1 MPIKQLTLKVS
12 ESIFLSYGKTRTH
25 RSLSKVICPGTVT
38 VCDDKL
44 LRDLY
49 KDFLERIIQILILN
63 KEKHYKLL
71 LSGHTGCGKSTFLNI
86 LSANQDIQ
94 NNFFVVPYSVKDV
107 LDPDD
112 IDHIDL
118 ILSMALQ
125 ATICAHESGI
135 KISTNLKNRARKIRD
150 SLQEVIIEEQEKIK
164 RKKKKAGVGAG
175 LGAIMKWFKLDF
187 FASYQLNKEVR
198 DSVRRRYKAEIKDL
212 IDTTNTILSEI
223 HSKLKQKRILF
234 LVDDTDKAPLRNAF
248 EIFDDNGLHLAR
260 LNANIAFVIDM
271 SVACSS
277 RYRIITN
284 KIGQGEPFPS
294 IKIAERDGNVSKHC
308 EDNRNRLKDLLGR
321 RIPGELIEGKALD
334 EAVESSGGIVREAVR
349 ILKLAAEQCIV
360 SGGPRIRETDVG
372 SATLKIKNEYSLNK
386 KHVDLLTKVLADPE
400 WVPEQDEDIESADS
414 PFLVLLHNL
423 ALMEYLNDEKW
434 RRPNPVLIEW
444 LQRVRK

>member
-1 MPIKQLTLKVS
+1 MGKQELIEAYQK
-12 ESIFLSYGKTRTH
+12 LSVLEPLQ
-25 RSLSKVICPGTVT
+25 SS
-38 VCDDKL
+38 DDKL

-49 KDFLERIIQILILN
+49 KDFLERIITILILN

-86 LSANQDIQ
+86 LSDNSDIKEK
-94 NNFFVVPYSVKDV
+94 FFVVPYSIKDV

-125 ATICAHESGI
+125 AVIRAHESHI
-135 KISTNLKNRARKIRD
+135 KISTNLKERVRKIRD
-150 SLQEVIIEEQEKIK
+150 SLQEVMIEEQETIR
-164 RKKKKAGVGAG
+164 RKKKEIGGGAG
-175 LGAIMKWFKLDF
+175 LGAIMKWLKLDF

-198 DSVRRRYKAEIKDL
+198 DSVRKRYKAEIRDL

-223 HSKLKQKRILF
+223 QSKLREKRILF
-234 LVDDTDKAPLRNAF
+234 LVDDTDKPPLRNAF

-277 RYRIITN
+277 RYRIITS

-294 IKIAERDGNVSKHC
+294 IKIAERDGSDSGYCKN
-308 EDNRNRLKDLLGR
+308 NRDRLKALLGK
-321 RIPGELIEGKALD
+321 RISNGLIEGKALG

-360 SGGPRIRETDVG
+360 SDGKKIQETDVD
-372 SATLKIKNEYSLNK
+372 SAVLKIRNEYSLNM
-386 KHVDLLTKVLADPE
+386 KHVDLLKKVLDNPK
-400 WVPEQDEDIESADS
+400 WIPEQDEDIESADS

-423 ALMEYLNDEKW
+423 ALMEYLNDERW
-434 RRPNPVLIEW
+434 RRPNPVLIKW
-444 LQRVRK
+444 LERM